1 MKKLENKAAKV
12 IADRDREEFL
22 NHLRQQ
28 QETTNKQIH
37 KNMYKHSPV
46 LASVPSY
53 HHYIP
58 PISHTR
64 NVEAEHAKKER
75 EELQRKVLEWWL
87 WGSEGLSGSQ
97 TEWRPCACLFA
108 LFQAL
113 HHLIYYLHPISD
125 FS

>member
-75 EELQRKVLEWWL
+75 DGRSKNEHGRIHRFVYFVWL
-87 WGSEGLSGSQ
+87 
-97 TEWRPCACLFA
+97 
-108 LFQAL
+108 
-113 HHLIYYLHPISD
+113 
-125 FS
+125 